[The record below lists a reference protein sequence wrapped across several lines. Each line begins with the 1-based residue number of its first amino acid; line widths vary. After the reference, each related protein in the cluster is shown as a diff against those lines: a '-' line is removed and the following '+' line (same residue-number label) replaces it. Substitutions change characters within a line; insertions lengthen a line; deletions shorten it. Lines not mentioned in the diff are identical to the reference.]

1 MLEGEVVVPEGFQV
15 EMTRRAALLLLG
27 RVEVDEVGVRVV
39 RAHLQPR
46 INVQVMAWL
55 ILRVAVFDKSD
66 ASIVKGQ
73 G

>member
-1 MLEGEVVVPEGFQV
+1 MLESEVVVPEGFQV

>member
-39 RAHLQPR
+39 RAHLRPR
-46 INVQVMAWL
+46 SRGSNYYDL
-55 ILRVAVFDKSD
+55 DHTLSSSF
-66 ASIVKGQ
+66 
-73 G
+73 